1 MNGELGISA
10 TSSSTP
16 IHRLKKEGKLVNGVV
31 LEGDDEVA
39 NLSCEGVFTLL
50 FFFFSFLDFLTI
62 SIFDTMK

>member
-50 FFFFSFLDFLTI
+50 FF
-62 SIFDTMK
+62 